1 MLTRSPEAN
10 VLGLVKSGGFTPRSE
25 RSIGLVI
32 LEPDGAG

>member
-25 RSIGLVI
+25 RSIGVI
-32 LEPDGAG
+32 MLESHGAG